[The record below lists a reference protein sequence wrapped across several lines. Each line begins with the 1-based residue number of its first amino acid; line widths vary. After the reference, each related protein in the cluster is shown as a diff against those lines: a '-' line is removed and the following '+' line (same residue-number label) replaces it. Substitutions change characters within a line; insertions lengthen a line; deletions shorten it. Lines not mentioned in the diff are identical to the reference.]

1 MKYTLTISGVHP
13 LRHKHWIFHPGT
25 YKVPDDMPESFAKWA
40 QKEGAIIE
48 RPGQMKMKQ
57 RAPEDKKQPAAV
69 ENKAR
74 PT

>member
-13 LRHKHWIFHPGT
+13 LRHKQWIFHPGT

-40 QKEGAIIE
+40 HKEGASIE
-48 RPGQMKMKQ
+48 RPGQPKMKLK
-57 RAPEDKKQPAAV
+57 APEDKKQPAAA
-69 ENKAR
+69 ENKVR

>member
-1 MKYTLTISGVHP
+1 MKYKLTISGVHP
-13 LRHKHWIFHPGT
+13 LRHKHWVFHPGT
-25 YKVPDDMPESFAKWA
+25 YKVPEDMPESFAKWA

-48 RPGQMKMKQ
+48 RPGAAKMKEK
-57 RAPEDKKQPAAV
+57 APENKKQPAAA